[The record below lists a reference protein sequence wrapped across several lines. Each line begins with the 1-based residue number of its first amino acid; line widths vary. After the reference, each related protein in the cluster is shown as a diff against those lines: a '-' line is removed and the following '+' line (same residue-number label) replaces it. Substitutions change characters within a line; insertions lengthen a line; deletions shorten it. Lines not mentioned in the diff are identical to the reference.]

1 MKNYSNKEYYK
12 NCVAD
17 PNRQFD
23 LIETTISHLFRFPHP
38 ALQGLSYGAAF
49 CKQVLEREL
58 LTNDHK
64 VIIEVGGGLGDFA
77 HDFLTQLYKEQVQ
90 LPYIV
95 LDISSELQKRQK
107 DTLKDFPNV
116 YFHLADAQQ
125 QPFQEQEIQGLVI
138 SNEVI
143 ADFDSVEFSA
153 EEWSSSQDPD
163 IQFLHN
169 VVSVPKEKTLFN
181 VGSINFIKNL
191 YRILAPK
198 STAIIIEH
206 GLWEDS
212 RVTLTG
218 RPTSPETSHFEFSIN
233 WSHIYHL
240 AKNLGFSCEIEA
252 LIDFLSFDK
261 EVEVAN
267 LNDSRALNKVD
278 PNFPIAAIPASL
290 LYQIFEGADIRS
302 SAGLRLPK
310 VGAEGFPDD
319 NTLPF
324 YQSFQTL
331 ILKKIKLI
339 DVVLV

>member
-49 CKQVLEREL
+49 CKQVLERKL

-64 VIIEVGGGLGDFA
+64 VIVEVGGGLGDFA
-77 HDFLTQLYKEQVQ
+77 HDFLIQLYKEQVQ
-90 LPYIV
+90 LPYAI
-95 LDISSELQKRQK
+95 LDISSELQNKQK
-107 DTLKDFPNV
+107 NTLKDFPNIH
-116 YFHLADAQQ
+116 FHLADAQQ
-125 QPFQEQEIQGLVI
+125 LPFQTQEIQGLVI

-143 ADFDSVEFSA
+143 ADFDSIELSA
-153 EEWSSSQDPD
+153 EEWNSSEDPN
-163 IQFLHN
+163 IKFLHD
-169 VVSVPKEKTLFN
+169 VVSVPKEKILFN
-181 VGSINFIKNL
+181 TGSVNFIKDL
-191 YRILAPK
+191 YRVLAPK
-198 STAIIIEH
+198 GAAIVTEH

-218 RPTSPETSHFEFSIN
+218 RPGSQETSHFEYSIN
-233 WSHIYHL
+233 WGHIYYL
-240 AKNLGFSCEIEA
+240 ATNLGFSCEIEA
-252 LIDFLSFDK
+252 LIDFLEFDK

-290 LYQIFEGADIRS
+290 LYQVFEGADIRS

-331 ILKKIKLI
+331 FLKK
-339 DVVLV
+339 